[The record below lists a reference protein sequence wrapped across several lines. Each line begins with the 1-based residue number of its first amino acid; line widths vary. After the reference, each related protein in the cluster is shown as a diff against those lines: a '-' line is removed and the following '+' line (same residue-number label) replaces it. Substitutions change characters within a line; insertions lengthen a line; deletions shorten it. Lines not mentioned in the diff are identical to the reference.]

1 MKKCRNVGLL
11 GFITAITM
19 VTAAACGSKEE
30 VMVLDDWAE
39 TESDSFSETAVDAD
53 TAGIV
58 SVDDWADSSEAITYV
73 KAFNNVYA
81 ENGIT
86 MELAAENDTLSMI
99 LIYSEEALK
108 ADISELTDE
117 QMEEV
122 YAMMQQQY
130 DEIEEQLI
138 SDSKVLKQE
147 VGASTIH
154 IVYKASDGTEL
165 FSKDL

>member
-1 MKKCRNVGLL
+1 MKKCANVGLL
-11 GFITAITM
+11 GLFTVITIA
-19 VTAAACGSKEE
+19 VSTACSSKEE
-30 VMVLDDWAE
+30 IIVLDDWGE
-39 TESDSFSETAVDAD
+39 TETSADTD
-53 TAGIV
+53 TAGYV
-58 SVDDWADSSEAITYV
+58 NVDEWVHSSEAVTYV

-99 LIYSEEALK
+99 VIYSEEALK

-122 YAMMQQQY
+122 HAMMQQQY
-130 DEIEEQLI
+130 DEMEEQI
-138 SDSKVLKQE
+138 VSDSEVLKQE

-154 IVYKASDGTEL
+154 IVYKADDGTEL